1 MAQRILI
8 SVTSDL
14 STDQRVNRTA
24 TTLKEAGY
32 RVLVI
37 GRVLKTST
45 EVSPKRYRTLR
56 FKLWAEK
63 GPMFYA
69 LYNIRLFWF
78 LLWHHADIL
87 MSNDLDTLPANF
99 LAAKLKKIPLVY
111 DSHEYF
117 TGVPELVNR
126 PKVQRFWKKL
136 ESYFL
141 PRVDY
146 AITVNES
153 IAKLYKAEYDKE
165 FNIIR
170 NVPLITKPFLNNR
183 ETLRK
188 ELGLPISKKIIILQ
202 GAGINIDRGAEELV
216 SAMEYLS
223 DYLLLIVGGGDV
235 ILNLKKIVGEKKLK
249 DRVWFVAKQP
259 IEILRKYTAASNLGV
274 TLDKSNNIN
283 YKFSLPNKLFDYIHA
298 GIPIL
303 SSDLPELKNIIVHYN
318 IGKICPDHDIKNI
331 SIMIN
336 DMLNADEQLKLW
348 EANTVIAAKEL
359 NWDKEKE
366 RLLSIFKKIG

>member
-87 MSNDLDTLPANF
+87 VSNDLDTLPANF
-99 LAAKLKKIPLVY
+99 LAAIIKKIPLVY

-117 TGVPELVNR
+117 TGVPELTNR
-126 PKVQRFWKKL
+126 PKIQRIWKKI
-136 ESYFL
+136 ESYCL
-141 PRVDY
+141 PKVDY

-153 IAKLYKAEYDKE
+153 IAQLFKEEYNKD
-165 FNIIR
+165 FNVIR
-170 NVPLITKPFLNNR
+170 NVPLITKPFLSER
-183 ETLRK
+183 ENLRR
-188 ELGLPISKKIIILQ
+188 ELGLPLNKKILILQ

-216 SAMEYLS
+216 AAMSYLP
-223 DYLLLIVGGGDV
+223 DFLLLIVGGGDV
-235 ILNLKKIVGEKKLK
+235 IGDLRKIVSEKNLKE
-249 DRVWFVAKQP
+249 RVLFIAKQP

-274 TLDKSNNIN
+274 TLDKANNIN
-283 YKFSLPNKLFDYIHA
+283 YKLSLPNKLFDYIHA
-298 GIPIL
+298 GVPVL
-303 SSDLPELKNIIVHYN
+303 SSDLPELKRIIVGYD
-318 IGKICPDHDIKNI
+318 IGKISPDHDPKNI
-331 SIMIN
+331 SKMI
-336 DMLNADEQLKLW
+336 DEMFSSEEQIKKW
-348 EANTVIAAKEL
+348 EANTVIAAKDL

>member
-14 STDQRVNRTA
+14 TTDQRINRTA

-45 EVSPKRYRTLR
+45 EATPKRYRTLR

-63 GPMFYA
+63 GPLFYA

-87 MSNDLDTLPANF
+87 VSNDLDTLPANF
-99 LAAKLKKIPLVY
+99 LAAKIKKIPLVY

-117 TGVPELVNR
+117 TGVPELSNR
-126 PKVQRFWKKL
+126 PKIQRIWKKI
-136 ESYFL
+136 ESYCL
-141 PRVDY
+141 PKVDY

-153 IAKLYKAEYDKE
+153 IAQLFKEEYNKD
-165 FNIIR
+165 FNVIR
-170 NVPLITKPFLNNR
+170 NVPLITKPFLNER
-183 ETLRK
+183 ESLRR
-188 ELGLPISKKIIILQ
+188 ELGLPLNKKILILQ

-216 SAMEYLS
+216 AAMSYLPN
-223 DYLLLIVGGGDV
+223 YLLLIVGGGDV
-235 ILNLKKIVGEKKLK
+235 IGDLRKIVSEKNLKERIL
-249 DRVWFVAKQP
+249 FIAKQP

-274 TLDKSNNIN
+274 TLDKANNIN
-283 YKFSLPNKLFDYIHA
+283 YKLSLPNKLFDYIHA
-298 GIPIL
+298 GVPVL
-303 SSDLPELKNIIVHYN
+303 SSDLPELKRIIVGYD
-318 IGKICPDHDIKNI
+318 IGKISPNHDPKNI
-331 SIMIN
+331 SKVIEEMFSSE
-336 DMLNADEQLKLW
+336 EQIKKW
-348 EANTVIAAKEL
+348 EANTVIAAKDL

>member
-56 FKLWAEK
+56 FKLWTEK

-87 MSNDLDTLPANF
+87 VSNDLDTLPANF
-99 LAAKLKKIPLVY
+99 LAAKLKNIPLVY

-117 TGVPELVNR
+117 TGVPELINR
-126 PKVQRFWKKL
+126 PKVQRIWKKI
-136 ESYFL
+136 ESYCL
-141 PRVDY
+141 PKVDY

-153 IAKLYKAEYDKE
+153 IAKLFKEEYNKD
-165 FNIIR
+165 IDVIR
-170 NVPLITKPFLNNR
+170 
-183 ETLRK
+183 
-188 ELGLPISKKIIILQ
+188 

-216 SAMEYLS
+216 AAMSYLP

-235 ILNLKKIVGEKKLK
+235 IGDLRKIVSEKNLKE
-249 DRVWFVAKQP
+249 RVLFIAKQP

-274 TLDKSNNIN
+274 TLDKANNIN
-283 YKFSLPNKLFDYIHA
+283 YKLSLPNKLFDYIHA
-298 GIPIL
+298 GVPVL
-303 SSDLPELKNIIVHYN
+303 SSNLPELKRIVVGYD
-318 IGKICPDHDIKNI
+318 IGKISTDHDPKNI
-331 SIMIN
+331 SKVIEEMFSSE
-336 DMLNADEQLKLW
+336 EQIKKW